1 MDPGAARRRRLSE
14 VLGLNFVE
22 RDAATRR
29 VQSGRHAEA
38 VGPTA
43 GIAEAFVSG
52 INAWVAEARVHVPEE
67 FTLAG
72 WLPEMWHPEDL
83 LNRTDAFVA
92 ARADTDVFRA
102 RLVAAIGARR
112 ADAWFA
118 AESPYRD
125 PAGPEIGS
133 VGPVVED
140 ALRRAGTAPF
150 FLGLASPVTA
160 SADRGAGSNAWV
172 VSGSRSATSA
182 PLLANDPHRAFAHP
196 SLRYLVH
203 LNAPGW
209 NVIGAASPWL
219 PGVVTTPSMSHGE

>member
-1 MDPGAARRRRLSE
+1 MDLWRRSSQGRLSE

-29 VQSGRHAEA
+29 VQYRGDMDAEWASYGPA
-38 VGPTA
+38 VKV
-43 GIAEAFVSG
+43 IAEAFVSG

-67 FTLAG
+67 FTVAG
-72 WLPEMWHPEDL
+72 WLPERWRPEDL

-112 ADAWFA
+112 ADAWFPV
-118 AESPYRD
+118 ESPYRI
-125 PAGPEIGS
+125 PAGLDIGS
-133 VGPVVED
+133 AGPVVED

-160 SADRGAGSNAWV
+160 PADRGAGSNAWV
-172 VSGSRSATSA
+172 VSGARSSST
-182 PLLANDPHRAFAHP
+182 
-196 SLRYLVH
+196 
-203 LNAPGW
+203 
-209 NVIGAASPWL
+209 
-219 PGVVTTPSMSHGE
+219 